1 MKPDVTRQAPA
12 WLGAAAAGVAIAGG
26 IGFIVDCRRA
36 GGDVERCWMTGQTM
50 ISRASDMALGGAVG
64 GVVGFWTKNP
74 ALHRKPD
81 DKPPGAR
88 RFPTDPDA

>member
-1 MKPDVTRQAPA
+1 
-12 WLGAAAAGVAIAGG
+12 
-26 IGFIVDCRRA
+26 
-36 GGDVERCWMTGQTM
+36 MTGQTM

>member
-1 MKPDVTRQAPA
+1 MKPPDVTRQAPA

-26 IGFIVDCRRA
+26 VGFIVDCRRA

-74 ALHRKPD
+74 ALHRKSNRPD
-81 DKPPGAR
+81 
-88 RFPTDPDA
+88 DPDA

>member
-1 MKPDVTRQAPA
+1 MKPPDVTRQAPA
-12 WLGAAAAGVAIAGG
+12 WLGVAAAGVAIAGG
-26 IGFIVDCRRA
+26 VGFIVDCRRA

-74 ALHRKPD
+74 ALHRKSNRPD
-81 DKPPGAR
+81 
-88 RFPTDPDA
+88 DPDA